1 MNKKPLVSIII
12 PNFETPFE
20 DFLLCMNSISEQTY
34 SNWECVIIDDG
45 SSTEYK
51 KQYELF
57 SENSSIR
64 IIEKKNEGPSAA
76 RNTGIRESTGDLV
89 CFCDADDLLKPDFL
103 SEAVDSVL
111 QHDLDLFVGGTEV
124 LVGNEVS
131 LVHKSNTEG
140 LRIVDFTQRDEL
152 IDFTLAAQSTNKT
165 SYLGNILLGRVYPKL
180 MSYDLVEKVLF
191 DKSISI
197 HEDNLWSIEIFE
209 FANRIGISDQIY
221 YSYKI
226 NPYSIT
232 HKSYK
237 KSNLTKEIKFAEIVI
252 QRYFEQYPNATKV
265 RLLNVF
271 IGIVNI
277 LSVLKLDSD
286 ETKKYL
292 KDILIIFQ
300 SMNIDF
306 NSLKSF
312 NLSKYKSI
320 IITILNLKNISLKIL
335 LFNLLIYYKRLK

>member
-20 DFLLCMNSISEQTY
+20 DFLLCMNSILEQTY
-34 SNWECVIIDDG
+34 SNWECIVIDDG
-45 SSTEYK
+45 SSIEYK
-51 KQYELF
+51 KKYDVF
-57 SENSSIR
+57 FNNPSIR
-64 IIEKKNEGPSAA
+64 IIEKVNEGPSAA
-76 RNTGIRESTGDLV
+76 RNTGIVEAKGDLI
-89 CFCDADDLLKPDFL
+89 CFCDADDLLKPNFL
-103 SEAVDSVL
+103 NEAVDSVL
-111 QHDLDLFVGGTEV
+111 QYNLDIFIGGTEV
-124 LVGNEVS
+124 LVENEVS
-131 LVHKSNTEG
+131 FVHKSNTEG
-140 LRIVDFTQRDEL
+140 LRIVDFSQRDEL
-152 IDFTLAAQSTNKT
+152 IDFTLAARSTNKT

-180 MSYDLVEKVLF
+180 MSYDLAEKVLF

-197 HEDNLWSIEIFE
+197 HEDNLWSIETFE
-209 FANRIGISDQIY
+209 LANRIGISDQIY

-237 KSNLTKEIKFAEIVI
+237 NSNIAKEIEFAEIVI
-252 QRYFEQYPNATKV
+252 QRYFERYPNATKV

-286 ETKKYL
+286 ETKRYL
-292 KDILIIFQ
+292 KDILNIFQ
-300 SMNIDF
+300 AMDIDF

-335 LFNLLIYYKRLK
+335 LINLLIHYKRLK